1 MSHPRYSDPVLESE
15 KRRIV
20 EAREAGMSCYAIAKE
35 LDRARSTVSDWMKRL
50 EATPDAGR
58 EPRR

>member
-15 KRRIV
+15 KRQII

-35 LDRARSTVSDWMKRL
+35 LGRARSTISDWIKRL
-50 EATPDAGR
+50 EAARDDT
-58 EPRR
+58 